1 MRSPLIRR
9 VVIALGLTAISLSQ
23 GCSKSSSAAN
33 APHADPAVPVLLAP
47 VKIEAVQREVEAVG
61 TLWGDEDA
69 IIAAKVPGR
78 ILAVYK
84 DVGDRATSGEVL
96 ARVDST
102 DYALAVKQKEM
113 SVREALSKVGLKDV
127 PAADYDPVEVPTVKR
142 ANLLAESARMK
153 FERTKQLFEQKP
165 PRVTVQDYDDAKTA
179 WEVARSAYDVE
190 LLTARSIIEEV
201 HTKQADLRVAEQA
214 LADSSIKAPAVPS
227 DARGDDGG
235 AADSNAS
242 AGAHASAGARTYAVA
257 TRMTS
262 VGEFVKEG
270 TSLFRLVDDDRVKL
284 RVPVPERHSNE
295 IAVGQ
300 KARLNVEA
308 AADEFTGEVAR
319 INPQIDPTNRTFDV
333 EIIVK
338 NEKHLLHP
346 GAFARARIET
356 HVDPRVVFVPLE
368 AVVSFAGV
376 NKVFVVEDGKARE
389 ILVEL
394 GDRQGDWLQVPSG
407 LRGDESVVV
416 SGNSKLATGMAV
428 IAKTADQVKAADP
441 VKSTTE
447 AKR

>member
-1 MRSPLIRR
+1 MSSQRLRR
-9 VVIALGLTAISLSQ
+9 VASAIGLIATLVSP

-47 VKIEAVQREVEAVG
+47 VKVEPVQREVEAVG

-78 ILAVYK
+78 IISIYK

-113 SVREALSKVGLKDV
+113 SVKEALSKVGLKDV

-142 ANLLAESARMK
+142 ANLLAESAHVK
-153 FERTKQLFEQKP
+153 FDRTQQLFQQKP

-201 HTKQADLRVAEQA
+201 HTKQADLRIAEQA

-227 DARGDDGG
+227 DAHSDDG
-235 AADSNAS
+235 AS
-242 AGAHASAGARTYAVA
+242 PKARTYAVA
-257 TRMTS
+257 ARMTS

-284 RVPVPERHSNE
+284 RVPVPERHSND

-300 KARLNVEA
+300 KVRLSVEA
-308 AADEFTGEVAR
+308 SSEEFSGEVAR

-333 EIIVK
+333 EIIVR
-338 NEKHLLHP
+338 NDKHLLHP
-346 GAFARARIET
+346 GAFARARIQT
-356 HVDPRVVFVPLE
+356 RVDPHVVFVPLE

-376 NKVFVVEDGKARE
+376 NKVFVVEENKARE

-394 GDRQGDWLQVPSG
+394 GDRQGDWLQVLNG

-428 IAKTADQVKAADP
+428 NAKTESKP
-441 VKSTTE
+441 
-447 AKR
+447 

>member
-1 MRSPLIRR
+1 
-9 VVIALGLTAISLSQ
+9 
-23 GCSKSSSAAN
+23 
-33 APHADPAVPVLLAP
+33 
-47 VKIEAVQREVEAVG
+47 
-61 TLWGDEDA
+61 
-69 IIAAKVPGR
+69 
-78 ILAVYK
+78 
-84 DVGDRATSGEVL
+84 
-96 ARVDST
+96 
-102 DYALAVKQKEM
+102 M

-142 ANLLAESARMK
+142 ANLLAESARVK

-214 LADSSIKAPAVPS
+214 LADSSIKAPYVPS

-235 AADSNAS
+235 AAVS
-242 AGAHASAGARTYAVA
+242 HASAGARTYAVA
-257 TRMTS
+257 ARMTS

-308 AADEFTGEVAR
+308 ATDEFTGEVAR

-346 GAFARARIET
+346 GAFARARIQT

-368 AVVSFAGV
+368 SVVSFAGV

-389 ILVEL
+389 VLVEI

-428 IAKTADQVKAADP
+428 TAKTADPLKTADP
-441 VKSTTE
+441 AKGSIE

>member
-1 MRSPLIRR
+1 M
-9 VVIALGLTAISLSQ
+9 IALGLTAISLSP

-33 APHADPAVPVLLAP
+33 APHADPAVPVLLTP
-47 VKIEAVQREVEAVG
+47 VKVEAVQREVEGVG

-78 ILAVYK
+78 IISIYK

-96 ARVDST
+96 AHVDST

-113 SVREALSKVGLKDV
+113 SVKEALSKVGLKDV
-127 PAADYDPVEVPTVKR
+127 PASDYDPVEVPTVKR
-142 ANLLAESARMK
+142 ANLLAESARVK

-201 HTKQADLRVAEQA
+201 HTKQADLRIAEQA

-235 AADSNAS
+235 APRQ
-242 AGAHASAGARTYAVA
+242 RTYAVA
-257 TRMTS
+257 ARMTS

-284 RVPVPERHSNE
+284 RVPVPERHANE

-300 KARLNVEA
+300 KVRLNVEA

-338 NEKHLLHP
+338 NERHLLHP
-346 GAFARARIET
+346 GAFARARIQT
-356 HVDPRVVFVPLE
+356 RVDPHVVFVPLE

-389 ILVEL
+389 LLVEI

-428 IAKTADQVKAADP
+428 VAKTTDQLKTAEPA
-441 VKSTTE
+441 KSATE
-447 AKR
+447 TKR